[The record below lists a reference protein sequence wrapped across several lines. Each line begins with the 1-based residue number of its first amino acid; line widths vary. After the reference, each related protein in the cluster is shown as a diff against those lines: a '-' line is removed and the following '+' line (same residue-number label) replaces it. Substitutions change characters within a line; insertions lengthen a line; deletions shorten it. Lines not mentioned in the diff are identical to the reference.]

1 MTVLTLVV
9 VVQSHKTYL
18 QLCKIYHEISC
29 GWSRLNAQPD
39 VLDEAGCTIS
49 HLTTFSLRCF
59 RAFVEVYLDL
69 YLVIWRKMVYRHR
82 ESEADEVW
90 AEAVRR
96 TQLYSHIR
104 YHCWET
110 ASASCCRNTSS
121 AWWSDT
127 VATRDHEALKL
138 SQGGRED
145 VTSKIILG
153 KSQLLQH
160 QLYDC
165 YHSWHHVIR
174 CTTGCEITQ
183 PVAHPVIWLNS
194 APINHDHVRLP
205 TWARFVKHR
214 HQVITSDRRWL
225 KVCHTNKLTYI
236 LI

>member
-96 TQLYSHIR
+96 MQLYSHIR

-138 SQGGRED
+138 SQGVVKMLPPRLFLGSHNYCS
-145 VTSKIILG
+145 TSCMTATTHDTM
-153 KSQLLQH
+153 LLDARPVVRSHNRLHTQSSDWTV
-160 QLYDC
+160 LR
-165 YHSWHHVIR
+165 S
-174 CTTGCEITQ
+174 TTIM
-183 PVAHPVIWLNS
+183 
-194 APINHDHVRLP
+194 
-205 TWARFVKHR
+205 
-214 HQVITSDRRWL
+214 
-225 KVCHTNKLTYI
+225 
-236 LI
+236 